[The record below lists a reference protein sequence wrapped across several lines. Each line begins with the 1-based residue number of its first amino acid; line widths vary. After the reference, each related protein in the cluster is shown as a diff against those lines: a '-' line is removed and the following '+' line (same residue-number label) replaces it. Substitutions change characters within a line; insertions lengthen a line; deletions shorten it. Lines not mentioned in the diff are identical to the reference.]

1 MPLGSYVYQ
10 ICAIHDKDKRKFLD
24 GIYVNEKTFVNS
36 DD

>member
-24 GIYVNEKTFVNS
+24 GIYVNEKTFVNL